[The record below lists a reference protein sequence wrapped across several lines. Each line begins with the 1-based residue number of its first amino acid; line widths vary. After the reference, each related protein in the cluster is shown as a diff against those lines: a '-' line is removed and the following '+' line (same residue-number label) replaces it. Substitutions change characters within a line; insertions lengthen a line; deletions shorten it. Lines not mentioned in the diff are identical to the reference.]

1 MARLRR
7 PGLLAIAVALAACA
21 SVPQVVRAQQ
31 WQTDTDKAQPGS
43 PPAQAPALVP
53 GLRPTSP
60 TTVPPNTT
68 VVPRST
74 QEPKA
79 SPGGAGQLS
88 LVALLTQDGQS
99 IDQGL
104 VWRVYGAKPGADGKP
119 KLLST
124 HREASPVLRLEPGD
138 YLVNVAFGRAHL
150 TRKISISNES
160 TMQERFVLNAG
171 GLRLTPT
178 LASGEAINEK
188 AVIYDIYSDE
198 RDQYGQRTKVT
209 STVRPGI
216 VMRLNAGIYNVVGTY
231 GDANAIVRAD
241 VTVEAGKLTEA
252 TIAHAAAK
260 VTFKLVSRA
269 GGDAI
274 ADTQWTVA
282 NAQGETVKES
292 VGALPTHI
300 FAPGTYVAS
309 ARNGGEVFQRQ
320 FTVQA
325 GDNAQVEVVRR

>member
-1 MARLRR
+1 M
-7 PGLLAIAVALAACA
+7 
-21 SVPQVVRAQQ
+21 
-31 WQTDTDKAQPGS
+31 
-43 PPAQAPALVP
+43 
-53 GLRPTSP
+53 
-60 TTVPPNTT
+60 
-68 VVPRST
+68 
-74 QEPKA
+74 
-79 SPGGAGQLS
+79 
-88 LVALLTQDGQS
+88 
-99 IDQGL
+99 
-104 VWRVYGAKPGADGKP
+104 
-119 KLLST
+119 
-124 HREASPVLRLEPGD
+124 
-138 YLVNVAFGRAHL
+138 
-150 TRKISISNES
+150 
-160 TMQERFVLNAG
+160 LNAG
-171 GLRLTPT
+171 GLRLTPA

-188 AVIYDIYSDE
+188 AVVYDIYSDE
-198 RDQYGQRTKVT
+198 RDQYGQRIKVM

-260 VTFKLVSRA
+260 VTFKLVARA

-300 FAPGTYVAS
+300 FAPGTYTVS

-325 GDNAQVEVVRR
+325 GDNAQVEVMRR